1 MQVIQ
6 ERSDYVRILVLP
18 THEFNDADRQQI
30 LTNARL
36 KIPES
41 MEVVIEIVDEL
52 VRTEQ
57 MKTPFVIRR
66 MSSEGTR

>member
-1 MQVIQ
+1 M
-6 ERSDYVRILVLP
+6 P
-18 THEFNDADRQQI
+18 TQEFNESDRQQI
-30 LTNARL
+30 LANARL

-41 MEVVIEIVDEL
+41 MQVVIEIVDDL

-66 MSSEGTR
+66 TSSEGTR

>member
-1 MQVIQ
+1 VIQ
-6 ERSDYVRILVLP
+6 ERPDYVRILVLP
-18 THEFNDADRQQI
+18 TQEFSDADRQQI

-36 KIPES
+36 KIPDS
-41 MEVVIEIVDEL
+41 MEVVIEIVDDF

-66 MSSEGTR
+66 IG